1 MKVFLTGSTGFVG
14 KEVLKKLVE
23 KGHNVVALAR
33 DKSKTLDLDNVIYV
47 YGDILKPETYE
58 KYLRECDAVIHLV
71 GIIKEYPDKGV
82 TFEKMHFEAT
92 KNIVDIASK
101 YSIKRFVHM
110 SANGTRQDAV
120 SNYHKTKYMA
130 EEYVKSKIKNYT
142 IFRPSVIYGPGD
154 IFINMLNRFMKL
166 TPFFSYFGDGGY
178 KMQPVSVFE
187 VAELFVN
194 ALTNENS
201 LAKTYSV
208 CGNKVLTYKQILKLI
223 MAVTKRRV
231 LLFSVPEFIISVLVK
246 LFGKTTWFPITT
258 DQFIMLVEGNTC
270 DDDSCFRDLNVEKRD
285 IEEVLKGY
293 LK

>member
-1 MKVFLTGSTGFVG
+1 
-14 KEVLKKLVE
+14 
-23 KGHNVVALAR
+23 
-33 DKSKTLDLDNVIYV
+33 
-47 YGDILKPETYE
+47 
-58 KYLRECDAVIHLV
+58 
-71 GIIKEYPDKGV
+71 
-82 TFEKMHFEAT
+82 
-92 KNIVDIASK
+92 
-101 YSIKRFVHM
+101 
-110 SANGTRQDAV
+110 
-120 SNYHKTKYMA
+120 
-130 EEYVKSKIKNYT
+130 
-142 IFRPSVIYGPGD
+142 
-154 IFINMLNRFMKL
+154 
-166 TPFFSYFGDGGY
+166 
-178 KMQPVSVFE
+178 MQPVSVFE

-231 LLFSVPEFIISVLVK
+231 LLFSVPEFIISALVK

-270 DDDSCFRDLNVEKRD
+270 DDDSCFRDLNVVKRD

>member
-231 LLFSVPEFIISVLVK
+231 LLFSVPEFIISALVK

-270 DDDSCFRDLNVEKRD
+270 DDDSCFRDLNVVKRD

>member
-101 YSIKRFVHM
+101 YSIKRFVHV

-231 LLFSVPEFIISVLVK
+231 LLFSVPEFIISALVK

-270 DDDSCFRDLNVEKRD
+270 DDDSCFRDLNVVKRD

>member
-166 TPFFSYFGDGGY
+166 TPFFSYFGDGSY

-231 LLFSVPEFIISVLVK
+231 LLFSVPEFIISALVK
-246 LFGKTTWFPITT
+246 LFGKTTWFPITI

>member
-71 GIIKEYPDKGV
+71 GIIREYPDKGV

>member
-1 MKVFLTGSTGFVG
+1 
-14 KEVLKKLVE
+14 
-23 KGHNVVALAR
+23 
-33 DKSKTLDLDNVIYV
+33 
-47 YGDILKPETYE
+47 
-58 KYLRECDAVIHLV
+58 
-71 GIIKEYPDKGV
+71 V

-166 TPFFSYFGDGGY
+166 TPFFSYFGDGSY

-223 MAVTKRRV
+223 MSVTKRRV
-231 LLFSVPEFIISVLVK
+231 LLFSVPEFIISALVK
-246 LFGKTTWFPITT
+246 LFGKTTWFPITI